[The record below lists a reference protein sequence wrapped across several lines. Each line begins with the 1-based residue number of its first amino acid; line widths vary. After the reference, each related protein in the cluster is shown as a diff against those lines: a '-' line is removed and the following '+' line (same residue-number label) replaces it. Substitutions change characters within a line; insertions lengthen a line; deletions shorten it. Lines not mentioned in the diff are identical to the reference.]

1 MIKTNDLSEI
11 RESINEVDQ
20 SLAQLFEKRMELVA
34 LVAEYKIENDIPI
47 LNSER
52 EKQVIERALES
63 LRDKSLSREME
74 IFFNELMAISR
85 EYQSRYI
92 DEKLVS
98 QTRRCGEASGSNVS
112 SGNALGGKKA
122 KNLKVG
128 FQGVE
133 GSFSEEALLNYF
145 GKEAMTSSF
154 RFFEDVFMAI
164 DRGYVD
170 YGILPVENS
179 STGSVNEV
187 YDLLRKYGCHINGEI
202 VLKVKQNLLGVKGAS
217 MEDIKEVYSH
227 SQGFQQS
234 AEFFKEHPSWKL
246 IPYHNT
252 ALGAKLVSEAGD
264 ISRAAVASERA
275 AAIYGLD
282 ILKENLNFNSKNYTR
297 FVIVGKDLELDESS
311 DKISVVLTVRHKA
324 GSLCDVLRLFSQEG
338 LNLLKIESRPIMD
351 KSWEY
356 FFHLDF
362 EGNLQDPHVSRIMDE
377 IRSRTTYFKILGN
390 YRRHR

>member
-1 MIKTNDLSEI
+1 MKTPDLNEI
-11 RESINEVDQ
+11 REAINEVDQ

-145 GKEAMTSSF
+145 GKEAVTSSF
-154 RFFEDVFMAI
+154 RLFEDVFKAI
-164 DRGYVD
+164 DAGDID
-170 YGILPVENS
+170 YGILPIENS

-217 MEDIKEVYSH
+217 IEDIKEVYSH

-234 AEFFKEHPSWKL
+234 AEFFKDHPSWKL

-252 ALGAKLVSEAGD
+252 ALGAKLISEAED
-264 ISRAAVASERA
+264 KSRAAVASERA

-282 ILKENLNFNSKNYTR
+282 ILEENLNFNSKNYTR
-297 FVIVGKDLELDESS
+297 FVIIGKDIRLDESS
-311 DKISVVLTVRHKA
+311 DKISVVLTVKHKA
-324 GSLCDVLRLFSQEG
+324 GSLCDVLSLFSQEG

-362 EGNLQDPHVSRIMDE
+362 EGNLQDPHVSRIMDQ

>member
-47 LNSER
+47 LNRER

-92 DEKLVS
+92 DEKFVA
-98 QTRRCGEASGSNVS
+98 QTRGSDEAWGIS
-112 SGNALGGKKA
+112 ALASRETKK
-122 KNLKVG
+122 LKIG

-145 GKEAMTSSF
+145 GREAMTSSF

-164 DRGYVD
+164 DRGDVD

-362 EGNLQDPHVSRIMDE
+362 EGNLQDPHVSRIMDQ

>member
-1 MIKTNDLSEI
+1 MKTPDLNEI
-11 RESINEVDQ
+11 REAINEVDQ

-52 EKQVIERALES
+52 EKQVIDRALES

-92 DEKLVS
+92 DEKFVA
-98 QTRRCGEASGSNVS
+98 QTRGSDEAWGI
-112 SGNALGGKKA
+112 NALA
-122 KNLKVG
+122 SRETKNLKIG

-145 GKEAMTSSF
+145 GREAMTSSF

-164 DRGYVD
+164 DRGDVD

-362 EGNLQDPHVSRIMDE
+362 EGNLQDPHVSRIMDQ

>member
-52 EKQVIERALES
+52 EKQVIDRALES

-92 DEKLVS
+92 DEKFVA
-98 QTRRCGEASGSNVS
+98 QTRGSDEAWGISALASGET
-112 SGNALGGKKA
+112 KK
-122 KNLKVG
+122 LKIG

-164 DRGYVD
+164 DRGDVD

-202 VLKVKQNLLGVKGAS
+202 VLKVKQNLLGVKGAR

-362 EGNLQDPHVSRIMDE
+362 EGNLQDPHVSRIMDQ

>member
-52 EKQVIERALES
+52 EKQVIDRALES

-92 DEKLVS
+92 DEKFVA
-98 QTRRCGEASGSNVS
+98 QTRGSDEAWGIS
-112 SGNALGGKKA
+112 ALASRETKK
-122 KNLKVG
+122 LKIG

-164 DRGYVD
+164 DRGEVD

-362 EGNLQDPHVSRIMDE
+362 EGNLQDPHVSRIMDQ

>member
-52 EKQVIERALES
+52 EKQVIDRALES

-92 DEKLVS
+92 DEKFVAQTRGSDEAWGINVLVS
-98 QTRRCGEASGSNVS
+98 RET
-112 SGNALGGKKA
+112 KK
-122 KNLKVG
+122 LKIG

-145 GKEAMTSSF
+145 GREAMTSSF

-164 DRGYVD
+164 DRGDVD

-217 MEDIKEVYSH
+217 IEDIKEVYSH

-362 EGNLQDPHVSRIMDE
+362 EGNLQDPHVSRIMDQ

>member
-52 EKQVIERALES
+52 EKQVIDRALES

-92 DEKLVS
+92 DEKFVA
-98 QTRRCGEASGSNVS
+98 QTRGSDEAWGISALASGET
-112 SGNALGGKKA
+112 KK
-122 KNLKVG
+122 LKIG

-164 DRGYVD
+164 DRGDVD

-264 ISRAAVASERA
+264 ISRAAVASEKA

-362 EGNLQDPHVSRIMDE
+362 EGNLQDPHVSRIMDQ

>member
-1 MIKTNDLSEI
+1 MKTPDLNEI
-11 RESINEVDQ
+11 REAINEVDQ

-52 EKQVIERALES
+52 EKQVIDRALES

-92 DEKLVS
+92 DEKFVAQTRGSDEAWGINVLVS
-98 QTRRCGEASGSNVS
+98 RET
-112 SGNALGGKKA
+112 KK
-122 KNLKVG
+122 LKIG

-145 GKEAMTSSF
+145 GREAMTSSF

-164 DRGYVD
+164 DRGDVD

-362 EGNLQDPHVSRIMDE
+362 EGNLQDPHVSRIMDQ

>member
-52 EKQVIERALES
+52 EKQVIDRALES

-92 DEKLVS
+92 DEKFVA
-98 QTRRCGEASGSNVS
+98 QTRGSDEAWGIS
-112 SGNALGGKKA
+112 ALASRETKK
-122 KNLKVG
+122 LKIG

-164 DRGYVD
+164 DRGDVD

-362 EGNLQDPHVSRIMDE
+362 EGNLQDPNVSRIMDQ

>member
-52 EKQVIERALES
+52 EKQVIDRALES

-92 DEKLVS
+92 DEKFVA
-98 QTRRCGEASGSNVS
+98 QTRGSDEAWGIS
-112 SGNALGGKKA
+112 ALASRETKK
-122 KNLKVG
+122 LKIG

-145 GKEAMTSSF
+145 GKETMTSSF

-164 DRGYVD
+164 DRGDVD

-362 EGNLQDPHVSRIMDE
+362 EGNLQDPHVSRIMDQ

>member
-52 EKQVIERALES
+52 EKQVIDRALES

-92 DEKLVS
+92 DEKFVA
-98 QTRRCGEASGSNVS
+98 QTRGSDEAWGIS
-112 SGNALGGKKA
+112 ALASRETKK
-122 KNLKVG
+122 LKIG

-145 GKEAMTSSF
+145 GREAMTSSF

-362 EGNLQDPHVSRIMDE
+362 EGNLQDPHVSRIMDQ

>member
-52 EKQVIERALES
+52 EKQVIDRALES

-92 DEKLVS
+92 DEKFVA
-98 QTRRCGEASGSNVS
+98 QTRGSDEAWGISALASGET
-112 SGNALGGKKA
+112 KK
-122 KNLKVG
+122 LKIG

-145 GKEAMTSSF
+145 GKEAVTSSF

-164 DRGYVD
+164 DRGDVD

-202 VLKVKQNLLGVKGAS
+202 VLKVKQNLLGVKGAR

-234 AEFFKEHPSWKL
+234 AEFFKEHSSWKL

-362 EGNLQDPHVSRIMDE
+362 EGNLQDPHVSRIMDQ

>member
-52 EKQVIERALES
+52 EKQVIDRALES

-92 DEKLVS
+92 DEKFVA
-98 QTRRCGEASGSNVS
+98 QTRGSDEAWGISALASGET
-112 SGNALGGKKA
+112 KK
-122 KNLKVG
+122 LKIG

-164 DRGYVD
+164 DRGEVD

-202 VLKVKQNLLGVKGAS
+202 VLKVKQNLLGVKGAR

-362 EGNLQDPHVSRIMDE
+362 EGNLQDPHVSRIMDQ

>member
-52 EKQVIERALES
+52 EKQVIDRALES

-92 DEKLVS
+92 DGKFVA
-98 QTRRCGEASGSNVS
+98 QTRGSDEAWGI
-112 SGNALGGKKA
+112 NALA
-122 KNLKVG
+122 SRETKNPKIG

-145 GKEAMTSSF
+145 GKEAVTSSF
-154 RFFEDVFMAI
+154 RLFEDVFKAI
-164 DRGYVD
+164 DAGDID
-170 YGILPVENS
+170 YGILPIENS

-362 EGNLQDPHVSRIMDE
+362 EGNLQDPHVSRIMDQ

>member
-11 RESINEVDQ
+11 RKSINEVDQ

-92 DEKLVS
+92 DEKFVA
-98 QTRRCGEASGSNVS
+98 QTRGSDEAWGISALASGET
-112 SGNALGGKKA
+112 KK
-122 KNLKVG
+122 LKIG

-145 GKEAMTSSF
+145 GREAMTSSF

-164 DRGYVD
+164 DRGDVD

-202 VLKVKQNLLGVKGAS
+202 VLKVKQNLLGVKGAR

-234 AEFFKEHPSWKL
+234 AEFFKEHSSWKL

-362 EGNLQDPHVSRIMDE
+362 EGNLQDPHVSRIMDQ

>member
-52 EKQVIERALES
+52 EKQVIDRALES

-92 DEKLVS
+92 DEKFVA
-98 QTRRCGEASGSNVS
+98 QTRGSDEAWGIS
-112 SGNALGGKKA
+112 ALASRETKK
-122 KNLKVG
+122 LKIG

-145 GKEAMTSSF
+145 GREAMTSSF

-217 MEDIKEVYSH
+217 IEDIKEVYSH

-234 AEFFKEHPSWKL
+234 AEFFKEHSSWKL

-362 EGNLQDPHVSRIMDE
+362 EGNLQDPHVSRIMDQ

>member
-52 EKQVIERALES
+52 EKQVIDRALES

-92 DEKLVS
+92 DEKFVA
-98 QTRRCGEASGSNVS
+98 QTRGSDEAWGISALASGET
-112 SGNALGGKKA
+112 KK
-122 KNLKVG
+122 LKIG

-145 GKEAMTSSF
+145 GREAMTSSF

-164 DRGYVD
+164 DRGDVD

-362 EGNLQDPHVSRIMDE
+362 EGNLQDPHVSRIMDQ

>member
-52 EKQVIERALES
+52 EKQVIDRALES

-92 DEKLVS
+92 DEKFVA
-98 QTRRCGEASGSNVS
+98 QTRGSDEAWGIS
-112 SGNALGGKKA
+112 ALASRETKK
-122 KNLKVG
+122 LKIG

-145 GKEAMTSSF
+145 GREAMTSSF

-362 EGNLQDPHVSRIMDE
+362 EGNLQDPNVSRIMDQ

>member
-52 EKQVIERALES
+52 EKQVIDRALES

-92 DEKLVS
+92 DEKFVA
-98 QTRRCGEASGSNVS
+98 QTRGSDEAWGIS
-112 SGNALGGKKA
+112 ALASRETKK
-122 KNLKVG
+122 LKIG

-164 DRGYVD
+164 DRGDVD

-362 EGNLQDPHVSRIMDE
+362 EGNLQDPHVSRIMDQ

>member
-1 MIKTNDLSEI
+1 MKTPDLNEI
-11 RESINEVDQ
+11 REAINEVDQ

-92 DEKLVS
+92 DGKFVA
-98 QTRRCGEASGSNVS
+98 QTRGSDEAWGI
-112 SGNALGGKKA
+112 NALA
-122 KNLKVG
+122 SRETKNLKIG

-145 GKEAMTSSF
+145 GKEAVTSSF
-154 RFFEDVFMAI
+154 RLFEDVFKAI
-164 DRGYVD
+164 DAGDID
-170 YGILPVENS
+170 YGILPIENS

-217 MEDIKEVYSH
+217 IEDIKEVYSH

-234 AEFFKEHPSWKL
+234 AEFFKEHSSWKL

-282 ILKENLNFNSKNYTR
+282 ILEENLNFNSKNYTR
-297 FVIVGKDLELDESS
+297 FVIIGKDIRLDESS
-311 DKISVVLTVRHKA
+311 DKISVVLTVKHKA
-324 GSLCDVLRLFSQEG
+324 GSLCDVLSLFSQEG

-362 EGNLQDPHVSRIMDE
+362 EGNLQDPHVSRIMEE

>member
-52 EKQVIERALES
+52 EKQVIDRALES

-92 DEKLVS
+92 DEKFVA
-98 QTRRCGEASGSNVS
+98 QTRGSEEAWGIS
-112 SGNALGGKKA
+112 ALASRETKK
-122 KNLKVG
+122 LKIG

-164 DRGYVD
+164 DRGDVD

-362 EGNLQDPHVSRIMDE
+362 EGNLQDPHVSRIMDQ

>member
-92 DEKLVS
+92 DEKFVA
-98 QTRRCGEASGSNVS
+98 QTRGSDEAWGI
-112 SGNALGGKKA
+112 NALA
-122 KNLKVG
+122 SRETKNLKIG

-282 ILKENLNFNSKNYTR
+282 ILKENLNFNSKTYTR

-362 EGNLQDPHVSRIMDE
+362 EGNLQDPHVSRIMDQ

>member
-1 MIKTNDLSEI
+1 M
-11 RESINEVDQ
+11 
-20 SLAQLFEKRMELVA
+20 
-34 LVAEYKIENDIPI
+34 AEYKIENDIPI

-52 EKQVIERALES
+52 EKQVIDRALES

-92 DEKLVS
+92 DEKFVA
-98 QTRRCGEASGSNVS
+98 QTRGSDEAWGIS
-112 SGNALGGKKA
+112 ALASRETKK
-122 KNLKVG
+122 LKIG

-145 GKEAMTSSF
+145 GREAMTSSF

-164 DRGYVD
+164 DRGDVD

-362 EGNLQDPHVSRIMDE
+362 EGNLQDPHVSRIMDQ

>member
-11 RESINEVDQ
+11 RKSINEVDQ

-52 EKQVIERALES
+52 EKQVIDRALES

-92 DEKLVS
+92 DEKFVA
-98 QTRRCGEASGSNVS
+98 QTRGSDEAWGI
-112 SGNALGGKKA
+112 NALA
-122 KNLKVG
+122 SRETKNLKIG
-128 FQGVE
+128 FQGDE
-133 GSFSEEALLNYF
+133 GPYSEEAHLNYS

-164 DRGYVD
+164 DRGDVD

-264 ISRAAVASERA
+264 ISRAAVASEKA

-362 EGNLQDPHVSRIMDE
+362 EGNLQDPHVSRIMDQ

>member
-52 EKQVIERALES
+52 EKQVIDRALES

-92 DEKLVS
+92 DEKFVA
-98 QTRRCGEASGSNVS
+98 QTRGSDEAWGISALASGET
-112 SGNALGGKKA
+112 KK
-122 KNLKVG
+122 LKIG

-145 GKEAMTSSF
+145 GREAMTSSF

-202 VLKVKQNLLGVKGAS
+202 VLKVKQNLLGVKGAR

-362 EGNLQDPHVSRIMDE
+362 EGNLQDPHVSRIMDQ

>member
-52 EKQVIERALES
+52 EKQVIDRALES

-92 DEKLVS
+92 DEKFVA
-98 QTRRCGEASGSNVS
+98 QTRGSDEAWGIS
-112 SGNALGGKKA
+112 ALASRETKK
-122 KNLKVG
+122 LKIG

-362 EGNLQDPHVSRIMDE
+362 EGNLQDPHVSRIMDQ

>member
-52 EKQVIERALES
+52 EKQVIDRALES

-92 DEKLVS
+92 DEKFVA
-98 QTRRCGEASGSNVS
+98 QTRGSDEAWGI
-112 SGNALGGKKA
+112 NALA
-122 KNLKVG
+122 SRETKNPKIG

-145 GKEAMTSSF
+145 GKEAVTSSF
-154 RFFEDVFMAI
+154 RLFEDVFKAI
-164 DRGYVD
+164 DAGDID
-170 YGILPVENS
+170 YGILPIENS

-297 FVIVGKDLELDESS
+297 FVIIGKDIRLDESS

-362 EGNLQDPHVSRIMDE
+362 EGNLQDPHVSRIMDQ

>member
-1 MIKTNDLSEI
+1 MIKTNDLNEI
-11 RESINEVDQ
+11 REAINEVDQ

-52 EKQVIERALES
+52 EKQVIDRALES

-92 DEKLVS
+92 DEKFVA
-98 QTRRCGEASGSNVS
+98 QTRGSDEAWGIS
-112 SGNALGGKKA
+112 ALASRETKK
-122 KNLKVG
+122 LKIG

-145 GKEAMTSSF
+145 GREAMTSSF

-164 DRGYVD
+164 DRGDVD

-362 EGNLQDPHVSRIMDE
+362 EGNLQDPHVSRIMDQ

>member
-1 MIKTNDLSEI
+1 
-11 RESINEVDQ
+11 
-20 SLAQLFEKRMELVA
+20 
-34 LVAEYKIENDIPI
+34 
-47 LNSER
+47 
-52 EKQVIERALES
+52 
-63 LRDKSLSREME
+63 ME

-92 DEKLVS
+92 DEKFVA
-98 QTRRCGEASGSNVS
+98 QTRGSDEAWGI
-112 SGNALGGKKA
+112 NALA
-122 KNLKVG
+122 SRETKNPKIG

-145 GKEAMTSSF
+145 GREAMTSSF

-164 DRGYVD
+164 DRGDVD

-362 EGNLQDPHVSRIMDE
+362 EGNLQDPHVSRIMDQ

>member
-52 EKQVIERALES
+52 EKQVIDRALES

-92 DEKLVS
+92 DEKFVA
-98 QTRRCGEASGSNVS
+98 QTRGSDEAWGIS
-112 SGNALGGKKA
+112 ALASRETKK
-122 KNLKVG
+122 LKIG

-145 GKEAMTSSF
+145 GKETMTSSF

-164 DRGYVD
+164 DRGEVD

-217 MEDIKEVYSH
+217 IEDIKEVYSH

-264 ISRAAVASERA
+264 ISRAAVASEKA

-282 ILKENLNFNSKNYTR
+282 MLKENLNFNSKNYTR

-362 EGNLQDPHVSRIMDE
+362 EGNLQDPHVSRIMDQ

>member
-52 EKQVIERALES
+52 EKQVIDRALES

-92 DEKLVS
+92 DEKFVA
-98 QTRRCGEASGSNVS
+98 QTRGSDEAWGIS
-112 SGNALGGKKA
+112 ALASRETKK
-122 KNLKVG
+122 LKIG

-164 DRGYVD
+164 DRGDVD

-234 AEFFKEHPSWKL
+234 AEFFKEHSSWKL

-362 EGNLQDPHVSRIMDE
+362 EGNLQDPNVSRIMDQ

>member
-52 EKQVIERALES
+52 EKQVIDRALES

-92 DEKLVS
+92 DEKFVA
-98 QTRRCGEASGSNVS
+98 QTRGSDEAWGIS
-112 SGNALGGKKA
+112 ALA
-122 KNLKVG
+122 SRETKNLKIG

-145 GKEAMTSSF
+145 GKEAVTSSF
-154 RFFEDVFMAI
+154 RLFEDVFKAI
-164 DRGYVD
+164 DAGDID

-234 AEFFKEHPSWKL
+234 AEFFKEHSSWKL

-362 EGNLQDPHVSRIMDE
+362 EGNLQDPHVSRIMDQ

>member
-52 EKQVIERALES
+52 EKQVIDRALES

-92 DEKLVS
+92 DEKFVA
-98 QTRRCGEASGSNVS
+98 QTRGSDEAWGI
-112 SGNALGGKKA
+112 NALASRETKK
-122 KNLKVG
+122 LKIG

-133 GSFSEEALLNYF
+133 GSFSEAALLNYF

-164 DRGYVD
+164 DRGDVD

-362 EGNLQDPHVSRIMDE
+362 EGNLQDPHVSRIMDQ

>member
-52 EKQVIERALES
+52 EKQVIDRALES

-92 DEKLVS
+92 DEKFVA
-98 QTRRCGEASGSNVS
+98 QTRGSDEAWGI
-112 SGNALGGKKA
+112 NALA
-122 KNLKVG
+122 SRETKNLKIG

-145 GKEAMTSSF
+145 GKEAVTSSF
-154 RFFEDVFMAI
+154 RLFEDVFKAI
-164 DRGYVD
+164 DAGDID
-170 YGILPVENS
+170 YGILPIENS

-362 EGNLQDPHVSRIMDE
+362 EGNLQDPHVSRIMDQ

>member
-1 MIKTNDLSEI
+1 MKTPDLNEI
-11 RESINEVDQ
+11 REAINEVDQ

-92 DEKLVS
+92 DGKFVA
-98 QTRRCGEASGSNVS
+98 QTRGSDEAWGI
-112 SGNALGGKKA
+112 NALA
-122 KNLKVG
+122 SRETKNLKIG

-145 GKEAMTSSF
+145 GKEAVTSSF
-154 RFFEDVFMAI
+154 RLFEDVFKAI
-164 DRGYVD
+164 DAGDID
-170 YGILPVENS
+170 YGILPIENS

-282 ILKENLNFNSKNYTR
+282 ILEENLNFNSKNYTR
-297 FVIVGKDLELDESS
+297 FVIIGKDIRLVESS

-324 GSLCDVLRLFSQEG
+324 GSLCDVLSLFSQEG

-362 EGNLQDPHVSRIMDE
+362 EGNLQDPHVSRIMEE

>member
-1 MIKTNDLSEI
+1 MKTPDLNEI
-11 RESINEVDQ
+11 REAINEVDQ

-92 DEKLVS
+92 DGKFVA
-98 QTRRCGEASGSNVS
+98 QTRGSDEAWGI
-112 SGNALGGKKA
+112 NALA
-122 KNLKVG
+122 SRETKNLKIG

-164 DRGYVD
+164 DRGDVD

-217 MEDIKEVYSH
+217 IEDIKEVYSH

-234 AEFFKEHPSWKL
+234 AEFFKDHPSWKL

-252 ALGAKLVSEAGD
+252 ALGAKLISEAED
-264 ISRAAVASERA
+264 KSRAAVASERA

-282 ILKENLNFNSKNYTR
+282 ILEENLNFNSKNYTR
-297 FVIVGKDLELDESS
+297 FVIIGKDIRLDESS

-324 GSLCDVLRLFSQEG
+324 GSLCDVLSLFSQEG

>member
-1 MIKTNDLSEI
+1 MMKTPDLNEI
-11 RESINEVDQ
+11 REAINEVDQ

-52 EKQVIERALES
+52 EKQVIDRALES

-92 DEKLVS
+92 DEKFVA
-98 QTRRCGEASGSNVS
+98 QTRGSDEAWGIS
-112 SGNALGGKKA
+112 ALASRETKK
-122 KNLKVG
+122 LKIG

-145 GKEAMTSSF
+145 GREAMTSSF

-164 DRGYVD
+164 DRGDVD

-202 VLKVKQNLLGVKGAS
+202 VLKVKQNLLGVKGAR

>member
-92 DEKLVS
+92 DEKFVAQTRGSDEAWGINVLVS
-98 QTRRCGEASGSNVS
+98 RET
-112 SGNALGGKKA
+112 KK
-122 KNLKVG
+122 LKIG

-217 MEDIKEVYSH
+217 IEDIKEVYSH

-264 ISRAAVASERA
+264 ISRAAVASEKA

-362 EGNLQDPHVSRIMDE
+362 EGNLQDPHVSRIMDQ